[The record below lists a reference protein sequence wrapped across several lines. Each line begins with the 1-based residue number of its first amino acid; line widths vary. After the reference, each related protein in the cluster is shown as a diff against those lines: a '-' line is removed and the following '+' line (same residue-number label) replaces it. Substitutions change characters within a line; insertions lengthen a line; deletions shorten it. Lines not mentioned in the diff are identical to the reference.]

1 MTGRERIL
9 ATLRGEPRDHLAAMP
24 ITMMFAADTAGV
36 RYLDYARDS
45 RVLAE
50 AQVRTAEKYG
60 FDYVSVISDPARE
73 ASDLGAAVEW
83 FDNQPPA
90 LIEHQALLHEKG
102 RLSTLA
108 PPEMAAGGRMEDR
121 LRGVEE
127 LRRRVGDHL
136 LVEGW
141 VEGPC
146 AMGAD
151 LRGINTLMLD
161 FTDDPG
167 FVNELF
173 DFVVTMEIAFARAQI
188 AAGADLIGIGD
199 AASSLIGPVRYREIV
214 LPWQR
219 KLIAAIHEAGARVR
233 LHICG
238 NTRRMLAAMGSS
250 GADMIDLDYPS
261 PIAEARSAMREDQ
274 VLLGNL
280 DPVRTLRD
288 GDVMLVREAIAQC
301 HREAGDAFIVG
312 AGCEVARGTPEENVH
327 ALVQYARTHP

>member
-36 RYLDYARDS
+36 RYLDYARDA

-90 LIEHQALLHEKG
+90 LIEQQALLHEKE

-108 PPEMAAGGRMEDR
+108 QPEMAAGGRMEDR
-121 LRGVEE
+121 LRGVEA

-161 FTDDPG
+161 FADDPG

-199 AASSLIGPVRYREIV
+199 AASSLTGPVRYREIV

-219 KLIAAIHEAGARVR
+219 KLIAAIQEAGARVR

-238 NTRRMLAAMGSS
+238 NTRRMLAAMGTS

-288 GDVMLVREAIAQC
+288 GDVMRVREAIAQC

-327 ALVQYARTHP
+327 ALVHYARTHP